1 MKVIIVGGGASGMMA
16 AIYSKNEFN
25 NVTIIEKN
33 NNCGK
38 KILLTGAGKCNYF
51 NEYFNTSCFNS
62 NNTELL
68 NKFINTEN
76 SENVIKFFNSIGIT
90 SKIVDGYY
98 YPYSGTAF
106 SIQNALLL
114 ECKRLNINIITN
126 EEVVDITDKY
136 VLTNKKYYYDK
147 LVLAT
152 GSIAHADTNG
162 LELLKKYNIKTIPFM
177 PALVQLK
184 GEGNYFH
191 DWAGIRA
198 TAKLSLYVDNKF
210 IKDSTGELQL
220 TDYGISGIC
229 TLCLSGLAIKNIDNN
244 VSIKINFLPFVTD
257 FESWIKEKMSL
268 NRNIIESLEGTIN
281 YKLLYV
287 LMKVAKMDNIL
298 LSKANINNLKNMLT
312 NFKIKI
318 IDHNGFNNAQVC
330 QGGISLT
337 EINDNCELK
346 KIPNIYVTG
355 EMLDVDGI
363 CGGYNLGFAWIT
375 GHIVGSDINDKSKT
389 N

>member
-16 AIYSKNEFN
+16 AIHSKNEFN

>member
-281 YKLLYV
+281 YKLLCV
-287 LMKVAKMDNIL
+287 LMRVAKMDNIL

-375 GHIVGSDINDKSKT
+375 GHIVGSDINDKSK
-389 N
+389 